1 MAMLKPYVRFVDLQA
16 FCKHNLEMNVTS
28 ENVVQILEAAERIQ
42 AHDMKKYALTLI
54 VQNFGKVRNKRICL
68 GKCLNDFSF
77 FHRWPECLK

>member
-1 MAMLKPYVRFVDLQA
+1 MKSQA

-54 VQNFGKVRNKRICL
+54 VQNFGKVCALRLMIVQML
-68 GKCLNDFSF
+68 
-77 FHRWPECLK
+77 

>member
-1 MAMLKPYVRFVDLQA
+1 MAMLELHVRLFVLQA

-54 VQNFGKVRNKRICL
+54 VQNFGKVRNKRVCL
-68 GKCLNDFSF
+68 GKCLNGF
-77 FHRWPECLK
+77 